1 MLKCENVNFID
12 AGISTRDVTCSR
24 IDDNTHAGKSNCP
37 QDSKPALEQV
47 CNPQDCPP
55 EWHSYLTA
63 CTKTGGKGTQTKKI
77 ECRRLT
83 TDHYHVVHDSACTEQ
98 RPTLG
103 TSDLITCN
111 EIACPPVYKPEP
123 WSKVSHNVN
132 HS

>member
-55 EWHSYLTA
+55 EYVLKIYSKPFLCNYIYVELT
-63 CTKTGGKGTQTKKI
+63 
-77 ECRRLT
+77 LF
-83 TDHYHVVHDSACTEQ
+83 
-98 RPTLG
+98 LF
-103 TSDLITCN
+103 SDGIRT
-111 EIACPPVYKPEP
+111 
-123 WSKVSHNVN
+123 
-132 HS
+132 